1 MATYNIIMIGEERK
15 ALRKRART
23 LRNNMT
29 KAEIILW
36 SRIRLKQIN
45 GYKFRRQ
52 YPVFDFIADFY
63 CHELKLIIE
72 VDGGIHTLPEQ
83 AKSDEYRDNL
93 LKNNGYYV
101 IRLTNDEVETNLEG
115 SLLIIKSVISEISS

>member
-1 MATYNIIMIGEERK
+1 MAAYYIMIGEEK
-15 ALRKRART
+15 KVLRKRAKE

-29 KAEIILW
+29 RAEIILW

-52 YPVFDFIADFY
+52 YPLLDYIVDFY
-63 CHELKLIIE
+63 CHKLKLIIE

-83 AKSDEYRDNL
+83 AKSDKYRDNL
-93 LKNNGYYV
+93 LKNNGYNV
-101 IRLTNDEVETNLEG
+101 IRLTNHEIETNLEG
-115 SLLIIKSVISEISS
+115 SLLKIKSVIPDISS